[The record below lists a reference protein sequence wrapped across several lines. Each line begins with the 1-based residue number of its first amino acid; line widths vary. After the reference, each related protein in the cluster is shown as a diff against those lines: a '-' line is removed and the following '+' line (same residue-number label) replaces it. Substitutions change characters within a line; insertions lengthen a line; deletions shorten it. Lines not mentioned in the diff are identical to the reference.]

1 MTIWGIKN
9 INKPYFDC
17 NIFLEFIYKA
27 CMKTLSWL
35 RYNSKYI
42 PISWHWFSMS
52 AWEQNVTFIFFGDY
66 RMNWN
71 VWFTCK
77 INWSQL

>member
-1 MTIWGIKN
+1 MTIWGIRN

-17 NIFLEFIYKA
+17 NIFPKFIYKA

-35 RYNSKYI
+35 QYNLKYI

-52 AWEQNVTFIFFGDY
+52 ACEHNVTVILFGDY

-71 VWFTCK
+71 VWFR